1 MRKARYRIRN
11 RDNLISF
18 VYGRG
23 YRKGYMDGL
32 NRGLEAMREVTA
44 DFKEKFRSRLG
55 KGEEA

>member
-18 VYGRG
+18 VYCRG

-32 NRGLEAMREVTA
+32 DRGLGAMREITA
-44 DFKEKFRSRLG
+44 EFKKKLRNRLG
-55 KGEEA
+55 KGEES

>member
-32 NRGLEAMREVTA
+32 AE
-44 DFKEKFRSRLG
+44 FKKKFRNRLG
-55 KGEEA
+55 KGEES